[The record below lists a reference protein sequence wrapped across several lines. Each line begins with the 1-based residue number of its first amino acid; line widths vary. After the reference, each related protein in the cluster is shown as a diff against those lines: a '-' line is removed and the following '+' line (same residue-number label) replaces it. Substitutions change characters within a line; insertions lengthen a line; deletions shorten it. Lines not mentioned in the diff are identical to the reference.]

1 MMAGLDKEHEIHTR
15 RRGRNMGVLGM
26 LVALVLLL
34 FAVTIVK
41 LGPESGNPTA
51 GASWGETL
59 LNWARE

>member
-1 MMAGLDKEHEIHTR
+1 MAGLDKEHEIHTR